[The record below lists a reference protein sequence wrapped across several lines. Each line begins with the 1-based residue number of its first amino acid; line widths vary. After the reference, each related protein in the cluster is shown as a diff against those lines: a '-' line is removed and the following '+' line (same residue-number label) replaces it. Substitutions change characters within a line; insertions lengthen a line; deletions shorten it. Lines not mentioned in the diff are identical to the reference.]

1 MQLFAYFC
9 SKNCEEVKYFGIFM
23 LLLFC
28 FGCGNGQQE
37 KIATPWGGVIGED
50 ASGPHFDLTDIEH
63 SGELI
68 ALTLSGPDTYYDY
81 HGRHLGTHYML
92 CQRWADHLG
101 VRLRVEVCRDTM
113 EMLSRLEAGEAD
125 VIAFPLTTDS
135 LLPGWLLDS
144 TKTQLMTS
152 LQEWYQPLLLA
163 EVRNEELRL
172 LKGGGVKRR
181 VYAPML
187 NRAGGIIS
195 RYDNLFQQYS
205 RIVGWDWRL
214 MAAQCY
220 QESTFD
226 PMAESWAGAKGLM
239 QIMPSTA
246 DEVGLAPEDMY
257 HPEKNIEAAARYMKK
272 LDTRFSDIGDPR
284 ERQDFV
290 LAAYN
295 GGYLHIRDA
304 MTLAERD
311 GKNPRRWNDVAYY
324 VLHLS
329 EPQYYQDPLV
339 QYGYM
344 RGSETYNYV
353 KSIREQWRLYRGV
366 KTAPGNS
373 GPQKSHNERHRE
385 KFQIQDVT
393 Q

>member
-1 MQLFAYFC
+1 
-9 SKNCEEVKYFGIFM
+9 
-23 LLLFC
+23 
-28 FGCGNGQQE
+28 
-37 KIATPWGGVIGED
+37 
-50 ASGPHFDLTDIEH
+50 
-63 SGELI
+63 
-68 ALTLSGPDTYYDY
+68 
-81 HGRHLGTHYML
+81 
-92 CQRWADHLG
+92 
-101 VRLRVEVCRDTM
+101 M

-152 LQEWYQPLLLA
+152 LREWYQPLLLA

-195 RYDNLFQQYS
+195 RYDKLFQQYS

-311 GKNPRRWNDVAYY
+311 GKNPRRWDDVAYY